1 MTRRPGLGRTKRAL
15 VLALG
20 LAALI
25 LATVPGIAI
34 AADPPDFDVPPT
46 PAQGATLTV
55 TVGQTLTFNV
65 QASDTNVLA
74 DVTQITAGDDH
85 TCALMDTG
93 EVRCWGWGGIGQLGY
108 GNIDSIGDNETS
120 ATAGDVDV
128 GGTVTQIY
136 AGNAHTYAVLDTGNL
151 RC

>member
-1 MTRRPGLGRTKRAL
+1 MTRRPGLGGTKRAL

-25 LATVPGIAI
+25 LATVPGIAM

-55 TVGQTLTFNV
+55 TVGQDLTFGV

-74 DVTQITAGDDH
+74 NVTQITAGNAH
-85 TCALMDTG
+85 TCALLNTG
-93 EVRCWGWGGIGQLGY
+93 VVRC
-108 GNIDSIGDNETS
+108 
-120 ATAGDVDV
+120 
-128 GGTVTQIY
+128 
-136 AGNAHTYAVLDTGNL
+136 
-151 RC
+151 